1 MRPLYIDSDDRI
13 LIVAPHQDDETIG
26 CGGIMLRYGKQCDVW
41 VVTDGQMDHEAG
53 LTDAEFA
60 NIRNEESKKAAEI
73 AGVRN
78 VIFSNIPN
86 GMTANHFSSLKS
98 FDLKQ
103 YSCIFIPNRNEE
115 HKEHR
120 AVNEAVRRMVR
131 RQHIRAQVFEYEVW
145 APLPYPNT
153 FLDISDVYVEKDKMI
168 SCYESQLKVRD
179 YHAMVRGLALYR
191 GVLYHTDYAEGYE
204 QLGFRSWRK
213 KILFSLPI
221 KTQELISRMKPKR
234 G

>member
-1 MRPLYIDSDDRI
+1 
-13 LIVAPHQDDETIG
+13 
-26 CGGIMLRYGKQCDVW
+26 MLRYGQQCDVW
-41 VVTDGQMDHEAG
+41 IVTDGQMDHEKE
-53 LTDAEFA
+53 LTDAEFV
-60 NIRNEESKKAAEI
+60 NVRNEESRKALEI
-73 AGVRN
+73 AEVRN
-78 VIFSNIPN
+78 IVFSAIPN
-86 GMTANHFSSLKS
+86 GETANHFSSLKT

-120 AVNEAVRRMVR
+120 AVNEAVRRMLR
-131 RQHIRAQVFEYEVW
+131 RQHVRARVFEYEVW

-153 FLDISDVYVEKDKMI
+153 FLDISDIYDEKDRMI

-179 YHAMVRGLALYR
+179 YRAMVRGLALYR
-191 GVLYHTDYAEGYE
+191 GVLYRTKYAEGYE

-213 KILFSLPI
+213 KVFFSLPI
-221 KTQELISRMKPKR
+221 KTQDLLSRMRPGK